1 MSKIN
6 KSNRALHKTKRE
18 VYFDALYKWKQ
29 SLEPLT
35 PMQTRKCKTINT
47 PNIKHKKVCKNTI
60 STIEKLLEE

>member
-18 VYFDALYKWKQ
+18 IYYDALYKWKR

-35 PMQTRKCKTINT
+35 PMQTGKCRTINT
-47 PNIKHKKVCKNTI
+47 TIKHKRISKNTI
-60 STIEKLLEE
+60 STIENLLER